1 VSEGTGGGGAASSC
15 MDPLGFPV
23 LELVVIVNCARC
35 KHNEPVGLGEGH
47 QRTHMFLSEVD
58 WSVVE

>member
-1 VSEGTGGGGAASSC
+1 MSEGTGGGGAAGFC
-15 MDPLGFPV
+15 MDPLGVPV

-35 KHNEPVGLGEGH
+35 KHNEPVSLGEGD